1 MTYQQLIPRAK
12 ISQKW
17 AVTLSC
23 SETEKLEARVAEI
36 VTYLANNYNGTHQ
49 WVIAD
54 IEATGSYGH
63 SLTQLG
69 NSEEIFLL
77 SSKELLNFLHS
88 EGQAMELEASLVANG
103 EELYKI
109 IIRDGVSIDVLGSNE
124 LLPAKVL
131 GDYITSDRSLFMW

>member
-1 MTYQQLIPRAK
+1 MILLVLPI
-12 ISQKW
+12 
-17 AVTLSC
+17 LM
-23 SETEKLEARVAEI
+23 
-36 VTYLANNYNGTHQ
+36 
-49 WVIAD
+49 VIED
-54 IEATGSYGH
+54 IEATGSSGH

-77 SSKELLNFLHS
+77 SSQELLNFLRS
-88 EGQAMELEASLVANG
+88 EGQAMELEVSLVANG